1 MKTEQNTPDI
11 GLVPGADNIHDKDGL
26 HAGGWS
32 SILSDPAGEGVR
44 AVVPLPPS
52 GAKQSA

>member
-26 HAGGWS
+26 HAGGFS
-32 SILSDPAGEGVR
+32 YILF
-44 AVVPLPPS
+44 VPI
-52 GAKQSA
+52 GQD